1 MPHFSQD
8 VLADAHT
15 LFECPHPR
23 RRSPAKIEKKI
34 IKLKDIG
41 ALKFNN
47 LNIQNRRAG
56 GKKPRSK
63 YEKQQLNPHV
73 TPGIE
78 PRPQRFAWRRALSPL
93 YHPYFLMIDKL
104 SFRLCKDTFLSYW
117 ATFYNFSHSYVPILF
132 FKDLASII
140 GFPALGI
147 S

>member
-1 MPHFSQD
+1 MPHFSQG
-8 VLADAHT
+8 VLADART

-78 PRPQRFAWRRALSPL
+78 PRPQRFA
-93 YHPYFLMIDKL
+93 
-104 SFRLCKDTFLSYW
+104 
-117 ATFYNFSHSYVPILF
+117 
-132 FKDLASII
+132 
-140 GFPALGI
+140 
-147 S
+147 

>member
-23 RRSPAKIEKKI
+23 QRSPAKVKKKI

-47 LNIQNRRAG
+47 LNIQNRGAR

-63 YEKQQLNPHV
+63 DEKQQLNPHV

-78 PRPQRFAWRRALSPL
+78 PWPQRFAWRRALSPL
-93 YHPYFLMIDKL
+93 YHPYFLMKDKL
-104 SFRLCKDTFLSYW
+104 
-117 ATFYNFSHSYVPILF
+117 
-132 FKDLASII
+132 
-140 GFPALGI
+140 
-147 S
+147 